1 MNGLTLVMITPEGE
15 KARLSCSH
23 VTLFAKDNAKGEGGG
38 SFGIRRGHLP
48 ALAALEKDSPV
59 EAKTDSGVV
68 RFRVDGG
75 FAGVEDDV
83 VTVVT
88 EKLAGPF

>member
-1 MNGLTLVMITPEGE
+1 MNGITLVILTPEGE

-23 VTLFAKDNAKGEGGG
+23 VTLFAKDNARGEGGG

-48 ALAALEKDSPV
+48 ALAALKENSLV
-59 EAKTDSGVV
+59 EAISDGGQV
-68 RFRVDGG
+68 RFCVGGG
-75 FAGVEDDV
+75 FASIRDEV

-88 EKLAGPF
+88 ENAE